1 MVKDAFCYFDGE
13 RGYLTTVDINGAV
26 TSITTTMASPGRAI
40 HIDDGCNFPVMHDR
54 GGRYGPVLKWSS
66 DSRTMGQHFARDCR
80 ATLLPTREAYDRA
93 AARARSL

>member
-1 MVKDAFCYFDGE
+1 MDKDAFCCFDGE

-40 HIDDGCNFPVMHDR
+40 HIDDGSNFPVMHDR

-66 DSRTMGQHFARDCR
+66 DSSTMGQHFARVR
-80 ATLLPTREAYDRA
+80 IPTKPAGDSDLKPVA
-93 AARARSL
+93 VPT

>member
-1 MVKDAFCYFDGE
+1 MAKDAFAYFDGQ
-13 RGYLTTVDINGAV
+13 RGYLTAVDDNGAV

-40 HIDDGCNFPVMHDR
+40 HIDDGSNFPVMHDR

-66 DSRTMGQHFARDCR
+66 DSSTMGQHFARACR